1 MSFADA
7 KSALMDRRFL
17 LLWAG
22 QTISGFGTQ
31 ISLLAIPTIAI
42 LTLHATPAQTGL
54 LGTLEYLWFPILGLT
69 VGVVADRHRRRPI
82 LIAADIVRG
91 CALLIVPLAFLLHAL
106 SLSLLYVIATVV
118 GISSVFFE
126 ITYQSYL
133 PDLVEREVLI
143 HANSRLQMS
152 ASAAELGGMPLA
164 GVLIGIF
171 GAANAVV
178 VDALSFFASAASLIL
193 IPGKDVAPDVASERP
208 IEMLREGV
216 RIVFQTPIIRYV
228 TICTAISNLGSG
240 INIALWLQYAYRF
253 IHISPLQVGLVG
265 GIGAVGMLLSSALA
279 PRIGAALGFGRT
291 ILAGVIGFT
300 LAAALIPLAV
310 VGYGLAILAASNF
323 IADMSNVLYNIT
335 QVSLRQRLVPVALQG
350 RMNATVRTVAWG
362 ALPLGSIV
370 GGALAQIVGVYP
382 VMFVGI
388 ACGLV
393 TIVVVLISPILRYA
407 EGDAK

>member
-1 MSFADA
+1 
-7 KSALMDRRFL
+7 MDRRFL

-54 LGTLEYLWFPILGLT
+54 LGTLEYLWFPILGLA
-69 VGVVADRHRRRPI
+69 VGVVADRRRRRPI

-91 CALLIVPLAFLLHAL
+91 CALLFVPLAFLLHAL
-106 SLSLLYVIATVV
+106 SLTLLYVVATVV

-133 PDLVEREVLI
+133 PELVDREVLV

-152 ASAAELGGMPLA
+152 ASAAELGGMPLS
-164 GVLIGIF
+164 GVLIGTI

-178 VDALSFFASAASLIL
+178 ADALSFFASAASLVL
-193 IPGKDVAPDVASERP
+193 IPGKDVVPGLASERP
-208 IEMLREGV
+208 IDMLREGI
-216 RIVFQTPIIRYV
+216 RIVFRTPVIRYV
-228 TICTAISNLGSG
+228 TLCTAISNFASG

-265 GIGAVGMLLSSALA
+265 GIGAIGMLLSSALA

-291 ILAGVIGFT
+291 ILTAVIGFT
-300 LAAALIPLAV
+300 IAAALIPLAA
-310 VGYGLAILAASNF
+310 VGYGLATLAVSNF
-323 IADMSNVLYNIT
+323 VADISNVLYNIT

-370 GGALAQIVGVYP
+370 GGALAQIVGLYP
-382 VMFVGI
+382 VLFVGI
-388 ACGLV
+388 GCGLA
-393 TIVVVLISPILRYA
+393 TTVVVLLSPIFRYEEREA
-407 EGDAK
+407 D